1 MHLPDDC
8 GCKVDY
14 VSQKHG
20 LEQLD
25 DRIRRRRENEDYSL
39 RDLET
44 YVNSRVLRAAMERA
58 DMTVL
63 EGRAEDYYN
72 RLANKEEDSLKH
84 KEARRHLRD
93 AGVAVDEVL
102 DDFVCYQTVRKHL
115 NECLSIPTSEDYEPD
130 LRKSRNQI
138 GAMKSRAEAVVHT
151 EIDRLWRHDAL
162 AIGEPDVIVSVKIR
176 CSECGRVYSPATIF
190 DKRGC
195 ECNSTV
201 KQSDQAS
208 CPEAN

>member
-1 MHLPDDC
+1 MNLPDDC

-14 VSQKHG
+14 VSQKHD
-20 LEQLD
+20 LKQLD

-58 DMTVL
+58 GMSVL
-63 EGRAEDYYN
+63 EGRAEDYYE
-72 RLANKEEDSLKH
+72 RLANEEEDSLKH

-93 AGVAVDEVL
+93 AGVAVDEVM

-115 NECLSIPTSEDYEPD
+115 NECLGISTSEEYEPD

-138 GAMKSRAEAVVHT
+138 GAMKARAESVVHT
-151 EIDRLWRHDAL
+151 EVDRLWRHGVL
-162 AIGEPDVIVSVKIR
+162 AIGEPDVIVSVKVR
-176 CSECGRVYSPATIF
+176 CSECGRVYSPATLF
-190 DKRGC
+190 DNQGC
-195 ECNSTV
+195 TCSSISEQTGRS
-201 KQSDQAS
+201 KA
-208 CPEAN
+208 